1 MHMMQAL
8 SKSAFWVVY
17 IYVQLGG
24 GFVRI
29 FFNFTS
35 APNIAFMTS
44 QYDVCIYIMNMFML
58 VSVSVTSIYSA

>member
-17 IYVQLGG
+17 IQLGG

-44 QYDVCIYIMNMFML
+44 QYDVCIYIMNIFML

>member
-17 IYVQLGG
+17 IQLGG

-29 FFNFTS
+29 FLNFTS

-44 QYDVCIYIMNMFML
+44 QYDVCIYIMNIFML